1 MITEYDTKNIE
12 FSRVIIKNL
21 ILYKPINYKLLY
33 NILTSPPIF
42 YIKKHI
48 PPPFHSVKSGIA
60 IVREIKNAD
69 K

>member
-33 NILTSPPIF
+33 NILAPPDF
-42 YIKKHI
+42 LYKKAYPTPI
-48 PPPFHSVKSGIA
+48 PFSKIGYCYCSGNQ
-60 IVREIKNAD
+60 EC
-69 K
+69 